1 MDPTTYIYW
10 DVSPEIFRIG
20 GFALRWYS
28 LLFALSFLVGLQIIT
43 WIFKK
48 EGKSLKDV
56 DKVFIYTLIGTIVGA
71 RLGHCLFYDPV
82 YYLSHP
88 IEILKIWQGGLA
100 SHGGAIGIL
109 AAIYFLTRHRKDLSY
124 LWVVDRIVVPIALAG
139 SLIRLGNLFN
149 SEIIGIPTDVPWAFI
164 FARVDQLPRHPVQLY
179 ESIIYALVF
188 AILLRVYLQKAPNL
202 PHGYLLGLF
211 LVTMF
216 GSRFFV
222 EFVKV
227 RQEAY
232 GDLLPLTTGQWLSIP
247 AVIAG
252 VWLMMRARK
261 KVS

>member
-1 MDPTTYIYW
+1 LDPTTYIYW